1 MSPLQQEVLL
11 QMRLRGFADST
22 FEAYIQP
29 GRPRASTHSSRSAT
43 NNTTDKGEE
52 REVLKC

>member
-1 MSPLQQEVLL
+1 MSQLQQEVLL